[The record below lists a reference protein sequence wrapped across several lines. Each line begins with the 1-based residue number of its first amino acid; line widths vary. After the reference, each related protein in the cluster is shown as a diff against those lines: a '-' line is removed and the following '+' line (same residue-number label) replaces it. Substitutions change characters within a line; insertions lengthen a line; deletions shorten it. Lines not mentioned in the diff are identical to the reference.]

1 MRTSAPDVVGATGY
15 SRPVADHQNE
25 HMIRLIS
32 PGALV
37 RLVALLTAAILCS
50 CREVSVAP
58 RIERTVSGVE
68 GFDLVFDDSAARA
81 EFGLFELGYAVKAN
95 YGYFTYRGKLYR
107 SVGGGSVVIRP
118 ITNSPANFVVRE
130 TALSKDE
137 RGYAKTSL
145 LQILDKGT
153 GEELARRGLVAHAI
167 EDGTGWTGDHA
178 VKFVRKVLS
187 SPQAPGRPWRIADY
201 QPAAAKVELA
211 KTPETS
217 PYPAQVTPRE
227 CPETLQIERRPH
239 SSTIRGPSFQ
249 FLPRNPLQ
257 LVACD
262 SGRVLVTSGVFASD
276 LYFDLLTFDG
286 EHIAQGYVRLPLPT
300 EAGWADITAVDLG
313 GQIVKATLLIN
324 VRSDWRS
331 ALSAYALVHVNA
343 TQK

>member
-1 MRTSAPDVVGATGY
+1 M
-15 SRPVADHQNE
+15 N
-25 HMIRLIS
+25 RLIS
-32 PGALV
+32 PGAVV
-37 RLVALLTAAILCS
+37 RMVVLLTAAILCS

-58 RIERTVSGVE
+58 RIERTASGVE

-81 EFGLFELGYAVKAN
+81 EFGLFDLGYAAKAN

-118 ITNSPANFVVRE
+118 ITNSPAKFLVRE

-137 RGYAKTSL
+137 RGYAKSSL

-153 GEELARRGLVAHAI
+153 GEELARRGLVSHAI

-187 SPQAPGRPWRIADY
+187 SPQAPGRPWGAADY
-201 QPAAAKVELA
+201 QPAVAKVELA
-211 KTPETS
+211 KSPESS
-217 PYPAQVTPRE
+217 PYPAQVTPKR
-227 CPETLQIERRPH
+227 CPETLRIERRPH
-239 SSTIRGPSFQ
+239 SSTIRGPSFE

-257 LVACD
+257 LVACG
-262 SGRVLVTSGVFASD
+262 SERILVASGVYASD

-286 EHIAQGYVRLPLPT
+286 EHIAQGYVRLPLPLET
-300 EAGWADITAVDLG
+300 RWADIAEVDLG
-313 GQIVKATLLIN
+313 GRIVKATLLIN
-324 VRSDWRS
+324 GRSDWRS
-331 ALSAYALVHVNA
+331 ASSAYASVHVNA